1 MILSTMYF
9 STRASTYLSILFQTF
24 PRTLL
29 VILLMVHDFSTLL
42 VILLTF
48 QTFLLIFP
56 TFLFTFPRTVQLLYL
71 PRLFLYFFHTFL
83 YFSSIFSPFPLLFR
97 TFLYLFC
104 YFYYIILLIECIIHR
119 ALLIDRDAAGRA
131 GHGSGRVR
139 QIFTGRVGSRVSK
152 F

>member
-71 PRLFLYFFHTFL
+71 PRLFLYFFHTF
-83 YFSSIFSPFPLLFR
+83 PLLLLLFLNFFR
-97 TFLYLFC
+97 LFHYFFGLFYTYSVIFITLFYSQSASYIVLYSLNCVSMHVSFYRFDRLQLFPPPSSC
-104 YFYYIILLIECIIHR
+104 
-119 ALLIDRDAAGRA
+119 
-131 GHGSGRVR
+131 
-139 QIFTGRVGSRVSK
+139 
-152 F
+152 